1 MRPFPWKH
9 LRYPYL
15 RDNISI
21 TQEVNETVATR
32 RMTFRLYPNKQIEQS
47 LRYHRK
53 LHKDLFNAAVYNRF
67 TQYQKFKHS
76 VSYMEQQNSLPAF
89 KEVWTEYKE
98 INSQALQATLKR
110 VDFAFERWFKGLGE
124 RPKYK
129 SIRHY
134 SGWTYPA
141 KTGYSVESNGE
152 NGYLSLSKIGR
163 IQMRGKAKYWGTPTT
178 CTIVYRNG
186 KWYASITVDVLD
198 QSLKPSVLPIGAI
211 GIDLGCKSALSITD
225 GENHQQID
233 APKFLRNA
241 EHQIKKASKEKRRK
255 QAPDRKKKIKA
266 SRRWKKAQS
275 KVSKLTRKVANQRQN
290 WVHQVAT
297 EIVSGN
303 SFVATEKLEVKNM
316 TSKAKKGK
324 RKKQKTGLNKSILDV
339 GFGMLRSTIKYKVE
353 QIGGLFIEVPTKK
366 VKPSQTCPKCG
377 HQHKKTLDVRVHEC
391 SVCGY
396 VQDRDI
402 AAAEVML
409 YWAKGTLPGFGT
421 SLEDADVLSSTS
433 STSKKAGSM
442 KQLGRAKRQKST
454 LTGLDVET
462 SPRAK

>member
-1 MRPFPWKH
+1 MA
-9 LRYPYL
+9 
-15 RDNISI
+15 I
-21 TQEVNETVATR
+21 R
-32 RMTFRLYPNKQIEQS
+32 RMNFRLYPNKQIEQS

-53 LHKDLFNAAVYNRF
+53 LHKDLFNAAVNNRF
-67 TQYQKFKHS
+67 TQYQKFNHS
-76 VSYMEQQNSLPAF
+76 VSYIEQQNSLPAF

-110 VDFAFERWFKGLGE
+110 VDFAFERWFKGLGK
-124 RPKYK
+124 RPKFK

-152 NGYLSLSKIGR
+152 NGYLNLSKIGR
-163 IQMRGKAKYWGTPTT
+163 IQMRGKAKYWGQPTT

-186 KWYASITVDVLD
+186 VWYASITVDVLE
-198 QSLKPSVLPIGAI
+198 QVLKPDILPVGAI

-225 GENHQQID
+225 GKNHQQID
-233 APKFLRNA
+233 APKFLQNA

-255 QAPDRKKKIKA
+255 QAPNRTKKIKA

-275 KVSKLTRKVANQRQN
+275 KVSKLVRKVANQRDN
-290 WVHQVAT
+290 WVHQVAA
-297 EIVSGN
+297 EIVGGN
-303 SFVATEKLEVKNM
+303 SLVATEKLEVKNM

-324 RKKQKTGLNKSILDV
+324 RKKQKAGLNKSILDV

-353 QIGGLFIEVPTKK
+353 QIGGVFVQVPTKK

-391 SVCGY
+391 GVCGY
-396 VQDRDI
+396 IQDRDI

-409 YWAKGTLPGFGT
+409 YWSKGTLPGFGT
-421 SLEDADVLSSTS
+421 SLEDVDVLSSTS

-442 KQLGRAKRQKST
+442 KQLGREKRQKASPM
-454 LTGLDVET
+454 GLVVET
-462 SPRAK
+462 QTSTQ

>member
-1 MRPFPWKH
+1 
-9 LRYPYL
+9 
-15 RDNISI
+15 
-21 TQEVNETVATR
+21 
-32 RMTFRLYPNKQIEQS
+32 
-47 LRYHRK
+47 
-53 LHKDLFNAAVYNRF
+53 
-67 TQYQKFKHS
+67 
-76 VSYMEQQNSLPAF
+76 MEQQNSLPAF
-89 KEVWTEYKE
+89 KEVWTEYKK

-110 VDFAFERWFKGLGE
+110 VDFAFERWFKRLGK
-124 RPKYK
+124 RPKFK

-152 NGYLSLSKIGR
+152 NGYLNLSKIGR

-198 QSLKPSVLPIGAI
+198 QFLKLDILPTGAV

-225 GENHQQID
+225 GVNHQQID

-241 EHQIKKASKEKRRK
+241 QQEIKKVSQEKRRK
-255 QAPDRKKKIKA
+255 RAPNRNKKTKA
-266 SRRWKKAQS
+266 SRRFKKVQS
-275 KVSKLTRKVANQRQN
+275 KVSKILRKVANQRQN

-316 TSKAKKGK
+316 TSQAKKGK
-324 RKKQKTGLNKSILDV
+324 RKKHKAGLNKSILDV
-339 GFGMLRSTIKYKVE
+339 GFGMLRGTIKYKVE
-353 QIGGLFIEVPTKK
+353 HIAGVFVEVPTRQ

-377 HQHKKTLDVRVHEC
+377 HQHKKTLDIRIHEC

-396 VQDRDI
+396 IQDRDV

-409 YWAKGTLPGFGT
+409 YWAKGILPGLGT
-421 SLEDADVLSSTS
+421 NLVDADVAGTTS
-433 STSKKAGSM
+433 RTRKQAGSM
-442 KQLGRAKRQKST
+442 KQLGQAKRQKFNST
-454 LTGLDVET
+454 GVIVET
-462 SPRAK
+462 HLSTK